1 MDVDRLV
8 DEMYNEM
15 LKRCGIMNRF
25 TPGDLDIPDEEE
37 DIETGIEYDPDV
49 YKPKPELGK
58 GIKFE
63 RIRRITG
70 YISGDYVSRFNNA
83 KKAEVE
89 DRLTHNNK
97 YNRTE
102 YYHKKDKHDT

>member
-1 MDVDRLV
+1 MQNT
-8 DEMYNEM
+8 DELTKEQ
-15 LKRCGIMNRF
+15 
-25 TPGDLDIPDEEE
+25 
-37 DIETGIEYDPDV
+37 
-49 YKPKPELGK
+49 LGE
-58 GIKFE
+58 GVRFE

-89 DRLTHNNK
+89 DRLSHNT

-102 YYHKKDKHDT
+102 DYHE

>member
-8 DEMYNEM
+8 DKMYNEM

-25 TPGDLDIPDEEE
+25 TPGDWDIPDEEE
-37 DIETGIEYDPDV
+37 DEETGIEYDPDI
-49 YKPKPELGK
+49 YRQRPELGK

-70 YISGDYVSRFNNA
+70 YLVGDVNRWNNG
-83 KKAEVE
+83 KKSELK
-89 DRLTHNNK
+89 DRT
-97 YNRTE
+97 
-102 YYHKKDKHDT
+102 KHEL

>member
-1 MDVDRLV
+1 MQ
-8 DEMYNEM
+8 N
-15 LKRCGIMNRF
+15 
-25 TPGDLDIPDEEE
+25 T
-37 DIETGIEYDPDV
+37 
-49 YKPKPELGK
+49 ELSAELTKEQLGE
-58 GIKFE
+58 GVPFE

-89 DRLTHNNK
+89 DRLSHNT

-102 YYHKKDKHDT
+102 DYHE

>member
-1 MDVDRLV
+1 MSETCDNCN
-8 DEMYNEM
+8 NEC
-15 LKRCGIMNRF
+15 KYIKEC
-25 TPGDLDIPDEEE
+25 
-37 DIETGIEYDPDV
+37 
-49 YKPKPELGK
+49 LGE
-58 GIKFE
+58 GVPFQ

-89 DRLTHNNK
+89 DRLSHNT

-102 YYHKKDKHDT
+102 DYYE